1 MHVRFTYQALTAGQ
15 YEVGIAGDFTHWK
28 ILSLQ
33 DFGGLYLIDFD
44 LKPGRYR
51 YKFIV
56 DGVWKTDP
64 ANELTEGD
72 PFGGENSLIV
82 VQADVSPKSWEEAL
96 ARASSLD
103 ARSFINCHR
112 PSGDTLELRFSW
124 YPDFADKVSLHFSD
138 YSVELYPLGQSSGQM
153 VWHRTLSLNKARRF
167 YVRIQHLDKVIYL
180 NLQGFALDPPDTS
193 LIVVDPASYPV
204 FEIPGWLK
212 SSVVYQ
218 IFMDRFYNGDKG
230 NDQDFSEDYYKTS
243 REKPAEGKYLPA
255 NKEYFHFVEDW
266 YDIKGLKQS
275 PYLPEGRP
283 DWWSFYGGDIAGV
296 RQKLDYLCSL
306 GINLIYFNPLWEAKS
321 NHKYDAADFMK
332 VDPHFGSKE
341 ELGELVDLLHKKGIR
356 VILDVAFNHSGESFW
371 AFRDTVEKGESSPY
385 WNWYDWYK
393 WPLPDPLPKDFKP
406 RDYYQSWWGI
416 KDMPDLNYDLSR
428 QHPYENYI
436 RDISNAEVNWELVNH
451 VLDASSW
458 WISEIGIDG
467 FRLDVPDEVPW
478 WFWQLFRQRIKKL
491 KPEAW
496 LVGEIWNNAKAWI
509 SERYF
514 DSVMNY
520 AYFKNPALEFFVQGL
535 ISKQNF
541 IERIEQGLAAYPQH
555 ATQVMMNLLGSHD
568 TQRIMKLAKGD
579 IYKLKQAVF
588 FQMTFVGIPHIYYGD
603 EIAMN
608 GGKDPDNR
616 RPFNWKWEEDLAA
629 QSLRDFYIRLV
640 HLRKE
645 ESLLYEGEFSFE
657 KSTRDLILYRRYND
671 TESLLC
677 AINLSRQD
685 KIVDSSGEILFS
697 ENQVKQEAEGLCLG
711 PLAMCILRI
720 PKGQSF
726 KSSR

>member
-51 YKFIV
+51 YKYIV

-64 ANELTEGD
+64 ANSLTESD
-72 PFGGENSLIV
+72 PFGGENSLII
-82 VQADVSPKSWEEAL
+82 VQEDSSPKTWQEAL
-96 ARASSLD
+96 EMAAKLD

-112 PSGDTLELRFSW
+112 PSQDTLELRFSW

-138 YSVELYPLGQSSGQM
+138 HSIQLYPLGCSAGQM
-153 VWHRTLSLNKARRF
+153 VWHRTMKLKTAQKF
-167 YVRIQHLDKVIYL
+167 YVQIQHKDKLVYL
-180 NLQGFALDPPDTS
+180 NLQGFVPKPPQLP

-204 FEIPGWLK
+204 FQIPGWLK

-218 IFMDRFYNGDKG
+218 IFMDRFYNGDKS
-230 NDQDFSEDYYKTS
+230 NDQDFSEDYYKGS
-243 REKPAEGKYLPA
+243 RDKPAEGEYLPA

-266 YDIKGLKQS
+266 YDIGHLKQS
-275 PYLPEGRP
+275 PYLPEGMP
-283 DWWSFYGGDIAGV
+283 DWWSFFGGDIAGV
-296 RQKLDYLCSL
+296 KQKLDYLCSL

-332 VDPHFGSKE
+332 VDPHFGSEE
-341 ELGELVDLLHKKGIR
+341 ELKELIDLLHKRGIR

-371 AFRDTVEKGESSPY
+371 AFRDTVEKGDKSAY
-385 WNWYDWYK
+385 WHWYDWYK
-393 WPLPDPLPKDFKP
+393 WPLPDPLPEDFKP

-436 RDISNAEVNWELVNH
+436 RDIANAQVNWELVNH
-451 VLDASSW
+451 VLEASSW

-478 WFWQLFRQRIKKL
+478 WFWQLFRQRIKQL

-496 LVGEIWNNAKAWI
+496 LVGEIWNNASAWI

-520 AYFKNPALEFFVQGL
+520 AYFKNPVLEFFIQNL
-535 ISKQNF
+535 MSKQNF
-541 IERIEQGLAAYPQH
+541 TRQIEQGLAAYPQH

-568 TQRIMKLAKGD
+568 TQRIMHLAKGKMH
-579 IYKLKQAVF
+579 KLKQAVF

-603 EIAMN
+603 EIGMR
-608 GGKDPDNR
+608 GGRDPDNR
-616 RPFNWKWEEDLAA
+616 RPFNWKWEEDDSARN
-629 QSLRDFYIRLV
+629 LRDFYIRLV
-640 HLRKE
+640 GLRRE
-645 ESLLYEGEFSFE
+645 ESLLYEAEFSFE
-657 KSTRDLILYRRYND
+657 QSPRELILYRRYND
-671 TESLLC
+671 AESLIC
-677 AINLSRQD
+677 AINLSRRD
-685 KIVDSSGEILFS
+685 KVIDACGDILFS
-697 ENQVKQEAEGLCLG
+697 ENQVKQETEGLCLG
-711 PLAMCILRI
+711 ALAMCILR
-720 PKGQSF
+720 
-726 KSSR
+726 SRKKRKP

>member
-1 MHVRFTYQALTAGQ
+1 MHIRFTYQALTAGQ
-15 YEVGIAGDFTHWK
+15 YEVGIAGDFTQWK
-28 ILSLQ
+28 ILSLG

-51 YKFIV
+51 YKYIV

-64 ANELTEGD
+64 ANELTERD
-72 PFGGENSLIV
+72 PFGGENSIIQVKEDL
-82 VQADVSPKSWEEAL
+82 APKSWEEAL
-96 ARASSLD
+96 ERAGSQD

-112 PSGDTLELRFSW
+112 PSKDMLELRFSW

-138 YSVELYPLGQSSGQM
+138 HSVQLYPLGQSSGQM
-153 VWHRTLSLNKARRF
+153 VWHRTLQLNKARRF
-167 YVRIQHLDKVIYL
+167 YVQIQHKDKLVYL
-180 NLQGFALDPPDTS
+180 SLQGFNQEPPDTS
-193 LIVVDPASYPV
+193 FIVVDPASYLV

-218 IFMDRFYNGDKG
+218 IYMDRFCNGDKA
-230 NDQDFSEDYYKTS
+230 NDQDFSEAYYQGS
-243 REKPAEGKYLPA
+243 REKPAAGKYLPA
-255 NKEYFHFVEDW
+255 NQEYFHFVEDW
-266 YDIKGLKQS
+266 DDIKGLKQS

-332 VDPHFGSKE
+332 VDPHFGSKQ
-341 ELGELVDLLHKKGIR
+341 ELKELVDLLHEKGIR
-356 VILDVAFNHSGESFW
+356 VILDVAYNHSGESFW
-371 AFRDTVEKGESSPY
+371 AFRDTVEKGEASPY
-385 WNWYDWYK
+385 WHWYDWHK
-393 WPLPDPLPKDFKP
+393 WPLPDPLPEDFKP

-436 RDISNAEVNWELVNH
+436 RDITNAQVNWELVNH
-451 VLDASSW
+451 VLDASAW
-458 WISEIGIDG
+458 WVSEIGIDG

-520 AYFKNPALEFFVQGL
+520 AYFKNPALEFFVQRL
-535 ISKQNF
+535 ISKQDF
-541 IERIEQGLAAYPQH
+541 ISLIEQGLAAYPQH

-579 IYKLKQAVF
+579 IHKLKQAVF
-588 FQMTFVGIPHIYYGD
+588 FQMSFVGIPHIYYGD
-603 EIAMN
+603 EIAMS
-608 GGKDPDNR
+608 GGRDPDNR
-616 RPFNWKWEEDLAA
+616 RPFNWKWEEDESAKD
-629 QSLRDFYIRLV
+629 LRDFYIRLV

-645 ESLLYEGEFSFE
+645 ESLLYEAEFSFE
-657 KSTRDLILYRRYND
+657 KSTRDLILYRRYTD
-671 TESLLC
+671 QESLLC

-685 KIVDSSGEILFS
+685 KIIDSSGDILFS
-697 ENQVKQEAEGLCLG
+697 ENQVKQVIEGLCLG
-711 PLAMCILRI
+711 PLAMCILRS
-720 PKGQSF
+720 K
-726 KSSR
+726 KA